1 MRVARASAV
10 AARRFRKKLDRP
22 RSPALLERLQSSK
35 LYLNLSWICWGIVGF
50 AIGLAL
56 GVTTLSASLIA
67 IGLGLFAVFLA
78 LNGPARRESEG
89 RLFAGGGMFIV
100 MWLVGFAVRGLAL

>member
-1 MRVARASAV
+1 M
-10 AARRFRKKLDRP
+10 
-22 RSPALLERLQSSK
+22 LEKLQSSK
-35 LYLNLSWICWGIVGF
+35 LYLNLSWICWGILGF

-78 LNGPARRESEG
+78 LNGPAKRESEG
-89 RLFAGGGMFIV
+89 RLFAGGGVFIV